1 MRDCGIVTMECC
13 KENTAVNV
21 GCDFRT
27 SCLYAKGLVEEKAFA
42 KQQCSQPF
50 EVSDAVDIRT
60 ECVEQDVDDKESLI
74 RTVLADTET
83 DSRLGFGA
91 SQKHPRKM
99 SRRNE
104 RERQRVRMVNM
115 GFANLRNLVPDGRT
129 NKKMSKVETLRS
141 AMEYIRQLKE
151 LVEEHDAVTA
161 VLSQAFPRAQ
171 AHLPPPSYS
180 YESDGSSNPMSP
192 EEEAELLDFSSWF

>member
-1 MRDCGIVTMECC
+1 
-13 KENTAVNV
+13 
-21 GCDFRT
+21 
-27 SCLYAKGLVEEKAFA
+27 
-42 KQQCSQPF
+42 
-50 EVSDAVDIRT
+50 
-60 ECVEQDVDDKESLI
+60 
-74 RTVLADTET
+74 
-83 DSRLGFGA
+83 
-91 SQKHPRKM
+91 M

-161 VLSQAFPRAQ
+161 VLSHAFPRAQ
-171 AHLPPPSYS
+171 THLPPPSFS

>member
-1 MRDCGIVTMECC
+1 MRDFVTASMECC
-13 KENTAVNV
+13 KENATANV
-21 GCDFRT
+21 GCDFNQ
-27 SCLYAKGLVEEKAFA
+27 SCLYAKGLEEKVLA
-42 KQQCSQPF
+42 KQCSQAF
-50 EVSDAVDIRT
+50 AFCNGETKT
-60 ECVEQDVDDKESLI
+60 ECGVTLQQGGKEF
-74 RTVLADTET
+74 RTVLTDSET

-91 SQKHPRKM
+91 TQKQPRKM

-115 GFANLRNLVPDGRT
+115 GFANLRNLVPDGST

-151 LVEEHDAVTA
+151 LVEEHDAVNA
-161 VLSQAFPRAQ
+161 VFTSAFPRAQ
-171 AHLPPPSYS
+171 THFPPPSYS

-192 EEEAELLDFSSWF
+192 EDEELLDFSAWF